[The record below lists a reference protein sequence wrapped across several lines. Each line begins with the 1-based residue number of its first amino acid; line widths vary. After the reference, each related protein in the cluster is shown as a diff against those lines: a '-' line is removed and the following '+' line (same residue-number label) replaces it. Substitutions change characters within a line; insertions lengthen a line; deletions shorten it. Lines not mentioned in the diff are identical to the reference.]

1 MQGVTERISG
11 HQFMRQIRFD
21 NLKDGL
27 FQFKHFHVVQ
37 HRHRITASWK
47 ITPAK
52 FIQDS
57 NA

>member
-1 MQGVTERISG
+1 
-11 HQFMRQIRFD
+11 MRQICLD
-21 NLKDGL
+21 NLKDGF